1 MKKFDNI
8 IIGSGQAG
16 TPLAFTLASKGQSVA
31 FIEKEHYGGT
41 CLNTGCT
48 PTKAYVA
55 SARRI
60 WDSKHGDELGIY
72 IPEGA
77 TANLHNIKARKDSL
91 ITGSVD
97 GIKDG
102 IKKNNKITAY
112 WGEVRFTGNKE
123 VFVNGETLTADRIF
137 INVGGRPRIPGA
149 YATAGPLTNKSLLE
163 LTELPEH
170 LVVVGGGYIGL
181 EFGQMFA
188 RFGSKVTIVERGSR
202 IIDKEDEDVSEAIQE
217 ALEADGVNFRLN
229 ATCMGAKRLENGQV
243 EVTVNCDSGAPKVT
257 GSHVLLAIGR
267 NPNGDLLNLEKT
279 GVKTDER
286 GFITVN
292 DTLETNVEGIYAL
305 GDCNGEGAFTH
316 TAYNDFQIVQD
327 QLFGDGQ
334 RRLSDRITTYGL
346 FVDPPLG
353 RVGMTLTQAKESGKK
368 ILTNTRPMSK
378 VARAKEKGETRGLM
392 RVIVDADT
400 EKILG
405 ASILGTGG
413 DEVIQGITNLMYA
426 GASYKVLRDSV
437 QIHPTVSELLP
448 TLLEG
453 LKAPE

>member
-1 MKKFDNI
+1 MENFDNI

-16 TPLAFTLASKGQSVA
+16 TPLAFKLASKGQTVA

-60 WDSKHGDELGIY
+60 WEARHGDALGIY
-72 IPEGA
+72 IPKGA
-77 TANLHNIKARKDSL
+77 SANLQNIKERKDAL
-91 ITGSVD
+91 IKGSVD
-97 GIKDG
+97 GIAES
-102 IKKNNKITAY
+102 IKKNDKITAFR
-112 WGEVRFTGNKE
+112 GEARFTGNKE
-123 VFVNGETLTADRIF
+123 VFVAGKTLSAERIF
-137 INVGGRPRIPGA
+137 INVGGRPRIPQE
-149 YATAGPLTNKSLLE
+149 YRSAGPLTNKSILE

-188 RFGSKVTIVERGSR
+188 RFGSKVTIVERGDR
-202 IIDKEDEDVSEAIQE
+202 IISKEDEDVSQAIQE
-217 ALEADGVNFRLN
+217 ALEADGVDFRLKAN
-229 ATCMGAKRLENGQV
+229 CMAARRLDNGKV
-243 EVTVNCDSGAPKVT
+243 EVTVDCDSGKPTVVGT
-257 GSHVLLAIGR
+257 HVLLAIGR
-267 NPNGDLLNLEKT
+267 DPNADLLDLEKT
-279 GVKTDER
+279 GVETDNK
-286 GFITVN
+286 GFIKVSE
-292 DTLETNVEGIYAL
+292 TLETNVKGIFAM
-305 GDCNGEGAFTH
+305 GDCNGQGAFTH
-316 TAYNDFQIVQD
+316 TSYNDFQIVD
-327 QLFGDGQ
+327 NQLFGDGS
-334 RRLSDRITTYGL
+334 RTLSDRITTYGL

-353 RVGMTLTQAKESGKK
+353 RVGMTLAEAKEKGKK

-378 VARAKEKGETRGLM
+378 VARAREKGETRGLM
-392 RVIVDADT
+392 RVVVDADS

-413 DEVIQGITNLMYA
+413 DEIIQGITNLMYS
-426 GASYKVLRDSV
+426 GSSYQVLRDSV

-453 LKAPE
+453 LK